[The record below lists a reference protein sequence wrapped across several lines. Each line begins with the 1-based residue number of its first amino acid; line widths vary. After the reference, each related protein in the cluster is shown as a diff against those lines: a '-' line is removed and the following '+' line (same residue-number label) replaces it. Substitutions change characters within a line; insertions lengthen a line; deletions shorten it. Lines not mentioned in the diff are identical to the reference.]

1 MKQKYLKIENIGI
14 CPPECFTTLGVG
26 FADTCVD
33 PSKRDLIIGQFAS
46 GLKNS
51 MCVLLRN
58 NLSPIVFTSNLK
70 MDFSTQTATIKDE
83 LNTKNFEKIIVKYSG
98 KDVDGK
104 TKSNTE
110 VLSMTTDFGK
120 LIWKDTSLAL
130 RELVS
135 NAIDFC
141 IRKFGNWNDVEVELV
156 DENQVR
162 AKAGSTR
169 IFIPA
174 NADVLNFYVNLGKW
188 FLHFSESE
196 SLRKQVLPKSGRSF
210 KESNK
215 ANIYRRGVFVRSFES
230 SDKVSMFDYNLNS
243 LPLDEARVADDWS
256 CQHYSAVALAQ
267 CTDKKI
273 LGKYMDGL
281 NGEYWEHDFSEWSM
295 SQMDVDAWKES
306 FESTFEDK
314 VLCTPEHIEKIGRKG
329 YGVVAVPEALFKV
342 LEKAKIKTFRDV
354 LSKNEAEG
362 LTIVDASDE
371 AIRTYNGI
379 WKFLQRNHLTK
390 NKEQCPI
397 NAFVGLVN
405 GGATTLGFYREEQI
419 YVKNTLA
426 GKELFKTIIEEVNH
440 YVTGSTDCSTDF
452 QEYLLDIIVSL
463 NTEMSEITI

>member
-58 NLSPIVFTSNLK
+58 NLSPTVFTSNLK

-169 IFIPA
+169 IFIPV
-174 NADVLNFYVNLGKW
+174 NSDVMKFYCNLGKW
-188 FLHFSESE
+188 FLHFSEAE
-196 SLRKQVLPKSGRSF
+196 SLRKQVLPKNNRSF
-210 KESNK
+210 EESNK
-215 ANIYRRGVFVRSFES
+215 ANIYRRGVFVRSFKS
-230 SDKVSMFDYNLNS
+230 SDKVALFDYNLNS
-243 LPLDEARVADDWS
+243 LAIDEARVADDWQ
-256 CQHYSAVALAQ
+256 CKHAAGVALAQ
-267 CTDKKI
+267 CEDKKVLSI
-273 LGKYMDGL
+273 YMDGL
-281 NGEYWEHDFSEWSM
+281 KGEYWEHEFSDWSM
-295 SQMDVDAWKES
+295 QEINETAWKES
-306 FESTFEDK
+306 FEAFHEGK
-314 VLCTPEHIEKIGRKG
+314 VLCTADYVERIERKG
-329 YGVVAVPEALFKV
+329 YGVVAVPEALFKI

-371 AIRTYNGI
+371 AVRTYNAI
-379 WKFLQRNHLTK
+379 WKFLSRNHLTK
-390 NKEQCPI
+390 HKEQCPI
-397 NAFVGLVN
+397 NAFVGMMN
-405 GGATTLGFYREEQI
+405 GGATTLGFYRDDHI
-419 YVKNTLA
+419 YVKNTLS